1 MRNRSIFQKSI
12 DFSAKIGMMTVSEH
26 LELRFIFGID
36 TRTKLA
42 VLSIHCYRLN
52 VEKPIKGLFNNV
64 QFHAQIH
71 RL

>member
-1 MRNRSIFQKSI
+1 
-12 DFSAKIGMMTVSEH
+12 MMTVSEQ
-26 LELRFIFGID
+26 LELRFILGID

-42 VLSIHCYRLN
+42 VLSIQCYKLN